1 MGDQRRS
8 EELTSCLN
16 QGNGNLPNIL
26 GYVKVE
32 LKIIL
37 APLKVLHHSYKETV
51 LEYSWS
57 LGTWLK
63 KTFLV
68 GDPALWMG

>member
-1 MGDQRRS
+1 MGDQRKS

-37 APLKVLHHSYKETV
+37 APLKVLHPSYKETV
-51 LEYSWS
+51 LEYS
-57 LGTWLK
+57 
-63 KTFLV
+63 
-68 GDPALWMG
+68 